1 MATLSFSNQQIANQI
16 KSQTPFIISRFGLG
30 AETILCF
37 DYLHNK
43 HINYKNLN
51 EIMRNCGIYSKSNE
65 QRVFEEYFQ
74 EVINTIKNSDC
85 LACFNTETKCLYQSF
100 NSIQKESINNF
111 DLIEIHSRS
120 LEPFYIVQ
128 KNEIPWTHYL
138 IGKKVL
144 VINPF
149 VKSFQ
154 KQMINKFQIFK
165 DKPIFLE
172 NQHFI
177 FYQSFQTHGGNHIH
191 DNWKETFSIMCKDIE
206 KLDFDIALL
215 GCGAYGLPLC
225 NFIKSK
231 LNKSAIYVG
240 GGLQLLFGVM
250 GGRWEQRDD
259 WKQIIQEN
267 NTKFIR
273 PSGDELLEKRNTIEN
288 SCYW

>member
-1 MATLSFSNQQIANQI
+1 MTTLSFSNQQIANHI
-16 KSQTPFIISRFGLG
+16 KSQKPFIISRFG

-65 QRVFEEYFQ
+65 QRVFEEYFE
-74 EVINTIKNSDC
+74 EVINTIENSDC
-85 LACFNTETKCLYQSF
+85 LACFQPGNINPTIC
-100 NSIQKESINNF
+100 SIQKESIDKFN
-111 DLIEIHSRS
+111 LIEIHSRS

-128 KNEIPWTHYL
+128 QNEIPWSHYL

-154 KQMINKFQIFK
+154 KQMNKNFQIFK

-172 NQHFI
+172 NQHFVY
-177 FYQSFQTHGGNHIH
+177 YQSFQTHGDNHIH
-191 DNWKETFSIMCKDIE
+191 NDWKETFSIMCKDIE
-206 KLDFDIALL
+206 KIDFDIALL
-215 GCGAYGLPLC
+215 GCGGYGLPLC

-231 LNKSAIYVG
+231 LNKSAIYIG

-250 GGRWEQRDD
+250 GERWMKTDN
-259 WKQIIQEN
+259 WKNIIQEN

-273 PSGDELLEKRNTIEN
+273 PSGDELLETRNTIEN

>member
-1 MATLSFSNQQIANQI
+1 MNVTLSFSNQQIIDCI
-16 KSQTPFIISRFGLG
+16 KSDNPFIISRFG
-30 AETILCF
+30 AETLLCF

-43 HINYKNLN
+43 QINYKNMN
-51 EIMRNCGIYSKSNE
+51 QIMRNCGIYSKSNE
-65 QRVFEEYFQ
+65 QRVFEEYF
-74 EVINTIKNSDC
+74 EKVKDTIKNSDC
-85 LACFNTETKCLYQSF
+85 LACFQEKETKSLYQTF
-100 NSIQKESINNF
+100 ISIQKESIDKFN
-111 DLIEIHSRS
+111 LIEIHSRS

-128 KNEIPWTHYL
+128 QNEIPWSHYL

-154 KQMINKFQIFK
+154 KQMKNNFQIFK

-177 FYQSFQTHGGNHIH
+177 YYQSFQTHGDNHIH
-191 DNWKETFSIMCKDIE
+191 NDWKETFSIMCKDIE

-250 GGRWEQRDD
+250 GERWIQRDD
-259 WKQIIQEN
+259 WKKIIEEN

-273 PSGDELLEKRNTIEN
+273 PSGDELLETRNTIEN

>member
-1 MATLSFSNQQIANQI
+1 MTTLSFSNQQIANHI
-16 KSQTPFIISRFGLG
+16 KSQKPFIISRFG

-43 HINYKNLN
+43 HINYKNMN
-51 EIMRNCGIYSKSNE
+51 QIMRNCGIYSKSNE
-65 QRVFEEYFQ
+65 QRVFEEYFE
-74 EVINTIKNSDC
+74 EVINTIENSDC
-85 LACFNTETKCLYQSF
+85 LACFQPGNINPTIC
-100 NSIQKESINNF
+100 SIQKESIDKFN
-111 DLIEIHSRS
+111 LIEIHSRS

-128 KNEIPWTHYL
+128 QNEIPWSHYL

-154 KQMINKFQIFK
+154 KQMNKNFQIFK

-172 NQHFI
+172 NQHFVY
-177 FYQSFQTHGGNHIH
+177 YQSFQTHGDNHIH
-191 DNWKETFSIMCKDIE
+191 NDWKETFSIMCKDIE
-206 KLDFDIALL
+206 KIDFDIALL
-215 GCGAYGLPLC
+215 GCGGYGLPLC

>member
-1 MATLSFSNQQIANQI
+1 MVTLSFSNQQIIDCI
-16 KSQTPFIISRFGLG
+16 KSNNAFVISRFG
-30 AETILCF
+30 AETLLCF

-43 HINYKNLN
+43 QINYKNMN
-51 EIMRNCGIYSKSNE
+51 QIMRNCGIYSKSNE

-85 LACFNTETKCLYQSF
+85 LACLDIECF
-100 NSIQKESINNF
+100 NSIQKESIKNF

-128 KNEIPWTHYL
+128 QNEIPWSHYL

-154 KQMINKFQIFK
+154 KQMNKNFQIFK

-172 NQHFI
+172 NQHFVY
-177 FYQSFQTHGGNHIH
+177 YQSFQTHGDNHIH
-191 DNWKETFSIMCKDIE
+191 NDWKETFSIMCKDIE
-206 KLDFDIALL
+206 KIDFDIALL
-215 GCGAYGLPLC
+215 GCGGYGLPLC

-231 LNKSAIYVG
+231 LNKSAIYIG

-250 GGRWEQRDD
+250 GERWMKTDN
-259 WKQIIQEN
+259 WKNIIQEN

-273 PSGDELLEKRNTIEN
+273 PSGDELLETRNTIEN